1 MGLMETLRNS
11 TKYIVVILIVAFGLI
26 WVLADVDFFGAVTAG
41 PNALGAVNGDKISIE
56 EYQNRIQYYTNS
68 YTQQTGN
75 SMTPEISAYY
85 ENLVWEE
92 LVNERLIE
100 QKMDELGI
108 TVTDQELI
116 DMVYGENPDPI
127 IVQNFSRQDG
137 TIDRAYIA
145 QVLSDERF
153 SQDAI
158 LLDLQLRQKR
168 RQQKLLNYI
177 TSGLQVTDEDVEEEF
192 VQRNSFAD
200 IEFVRFPYSEISA
213 DEITITDRDLRN
225 YYNENKED
233 FKQEES
239 YRAKYVTFSKLPTS
253 RDTLEIIKE
262 MEDLR
267 DDFAAATNDSLFM
280 AQQQSSTPYNNVF
293 VGKDEVREGYLP
305 VLELEKGEVTEPII
319 VDGQVA
325 LLKKLDET
333 RDQVKF
339 LAFTRIIEALPAT
352 IREADE
358 AARDFQ
364 LYATEESDFET
375 EAERAGLEIGES
387 FATKGNTFI
396 SGIGSSQQVLDF
408 LESARVGEVSGVIEL
423 DSDFIVVKLESK
435 TKEGYQPLEEVRAIV
450 ETQVK
455 NQKRKEAT
463 LEKVRGLITSNSDL
477 ESIAAAAGK
486 DIQSASGVVAN
497 GVTIEGAGRAPEV
510 IGAVFS
516 MEEGETSGVLSGT
529 SAAYVV
535 RVNDKQMADLST
547 LTDAVKEQ
555 IRKELEQQLFVR
567 YNSVWLEQLK
577 EDADI
582 TDNRD
587 RLISR

>member
-11 TKYIVVILIVAFGLI
+11 TKYVVVILIVAFGLI

-41 PNALGAVNGDKISIE
+41 PNALGTVNGDKISVE
-56 EYQNRIQYYTNS
+56 EYQNRIQYYTNT

-85 ENLVWEE
+85 ENLVWDE
-92 LVNERLIE
+92 LVNQRLIE

-137 TIDRAYIA
+137 TIDRAYIS

-168 RQQKLLNYI
+168 RQQKLSNYI
-177 TSGLQVTDEDVEEEF
+177 TSGLQVTDEEIQEEF
-192 VQRNSFAD
+192 IQRNSFAD
-200 IEFVRFPYSEISA
+200 IEFVRFPYSEIST
-213 DEITITDRDLRN
+213 DEIEVTDRDLRN

-253 RDTLEIIKE
+253 RDTLEIMKE
-262 MEDLR
+262 MEDLQ
-267 DDFAAATNDSLFM
+267 DDFAEATNDSLFM
-280 AQQQSSTPYNNVF
+280 VQQQSSTPYNNVF
-293 VGKDEVREGYLP
+293 VDKDEIREGYLP
-305 VLELEKGEVTEPII
+305 VLELEEGAVTEPMI

-325 LLKKLDET
+325 LLKKIEEN
-333 RDQVKF
+333 RDQIKF
-339 LAFTRIIEALPAT
+339 LAFTRVIEALPAT
-352 IREADE
+352 IRDADE

-364 LYATEESDFET
+364 LFATEESDFET
-375 EAERAGLEIGES
+375 EAERAGLEIRES

-408 LESARVGEVSGVIEL
+408 LESASVGEVSNVIEL
-423 DSDFIVVKLESK
+423 SSDFVVVKLESK
-435 TKEGYQPLEEVRAIV
+435 TKEGYQPLEEVRPIV
-450 ETQVK
+450 ETQVR

-463 LEKVRGLITSNSDL
+463 LEKVRSLTASNPDL

-486 DIQSASGVVAN
+486 EIQTASGVVAN

-516 MEEGETSGVLSGT
+516 MEEGETSGALTGT
-529 SAAYVV
+529 SAVYVV

-555 IRKELEQQLFVR
+555 LRQELEQQLFNR
-567 YNSVWLEQLK
+567 YNSVWLEQLR